1 MQQIIV
7 MQLQVQEDRM
17 KETDENFNLKD
28 IQPVDMR
35 LLSEQACLN
44 VV

>member
-1 MQQIIV
+1 
-7 MQLQVQEDRM
+7 M